1 MSESSKP
8 MTVIIPTIALAFL
21 LAMVLLSG
29 WDHSLFIASN
39 KLAQV
44 LPDSFWQ
51 ILTTLAAPLV
61 APLLVFTL
69 FHKQPLFL
77 RTLLI
82 GVGLAIVCNYGLK
95 YGFAYPRPASV
106 LAAGD
111 FFHTVP
117 IINSPSFPSG
127 HTITIFSLMSL
138 ISHWI
143 NNTRLTI
150 LLFVVAFVI
159 SLSRIAVGAHWP
171 SDVLFGALVGWI
183 IGWAAVMIQCRLGDT
198 IHPKLVLGIYFVG
211 LFVGIFA
218 LVTKTP
224 YPAGQ
229 WLSTAIALFTI
240 AYSLRSITELLHRQK
255 G

>member
-1 MSESSKP
+1 MSEFSKP
-8 MTVIIPTIALAFL
+8 MTVIIPTISLTFFLAI
-21 LAMVLLSG
+21 VLLSG
-29 WDHSLFIASN
+29 LDHSLFISSN

-44 LPDSFWQ
+44 LPHSFWQ
-51 ILTTLAAPLV
+51 ILTTLSAPLV
-61 APLLVFTL
+61 APLLIFTL

-77 RTLLI
+77 RALLI
-82 GVGLAIVCNYGLK
+82 SISLGIICNYGLK

-106 LAAGD
+106 LAADG
-111 FFHTVP
+111 FFHSGP
-117 IINSPSFPSG
+117 KIASPSFPSG
-127 HTITIFSLMSL
+127 HTLTIFLLMSL
-138 ISHWI
+138 ISHWL
-143 NNTRLTI
+143 NNTRLSMA
-150 LLFVVAFVI
+150 LFTVAFVI

-171 SDVLFGALVGWI
+171 SDVLFGALVGWV
-183 IGWAAVMIQCRLGDT
+183 IGWFSVLIHRRLSDT
-198 IHPKLVLGIYFVG
+198 IHSTLVLGIYFVG

-240 AYSLRSITELLHRQK
+240 AYSLKSITELLHRQK